1 MSVPALSWD
10 AILNM
15 TRVELDLIS
24 DVDMFLFFGEEMRAG
39 VPCIS
44 RSYSKANTKC
54 LTSYDLKKP
63 TKYITYLDKN
73 TVYNYDMSKSLDK
86 RVFKWLDAR

>member
-15 TRVELDLIS
+15 TKVELDLIL
-24 DVDMFLFFGEEMRAG
+24 DVDMFLFFGKEIRAG
-39 VPCIS
+39 VPCLS
-44 RSYSKANTKC
+44 RRYSKANTKC

-63 TKYITYLDKN
+63 PKYITYLDKN
-73 TVYNYDMSKSLDK
+73 TIHNCDMSKSLD
-86 RVFKWLDAR
+86 RRAVKWLDAR